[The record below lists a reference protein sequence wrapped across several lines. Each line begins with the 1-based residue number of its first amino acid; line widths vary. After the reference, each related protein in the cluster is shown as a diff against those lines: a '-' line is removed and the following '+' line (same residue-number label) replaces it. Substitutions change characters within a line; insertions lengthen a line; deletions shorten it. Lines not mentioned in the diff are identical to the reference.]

1 MKEDTGRREISIGT
15 DSIEEQEFKNSNISS
30 ISNLNS
36 EELIPEPKTDLQ
48 ENPQLTGNFSP
59 QNMADRLLNSL
70 K

>member
-15 DSIEEQEFKNSNISS
+15 DSIEEQELKNRNISS

-36 EELIPEPKTDLQ
+36 EELIPEPKTHLQ